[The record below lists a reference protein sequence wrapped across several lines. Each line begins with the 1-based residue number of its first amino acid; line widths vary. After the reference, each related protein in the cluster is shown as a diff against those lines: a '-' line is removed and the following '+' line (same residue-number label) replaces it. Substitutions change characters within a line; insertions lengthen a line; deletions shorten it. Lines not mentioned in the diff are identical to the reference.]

1 MSMPAWF
8 DLRQLENIT
17 DSKMDDEKGLLAS
30 VAGIDQLIQ
39 AEVDAGIPENKI
51 ILGGFSQGG
60 AITALSALMTK
71 RDLAGYV
78 VLSSW
83 VVLKHKIQSV
93 SIYYME
99 RIWANIVR
107 WSLLRPKKHLCSG
120 VMVVMIMSSRTSV
133 STSLTPKGY
142 EG

>member
-1 MSMPAWF
+1 MAMPAWF
-8 DLRQLENIT
+8 DLGQLTNLT
-17 DSKMDDEKGLLAS
+17 DSKFDDEKGLLAS

-60 AITALSALMTK
+60 AVTALSALMTK

-83 VVLKHKIQSV
+83 VTLGHKIESV
-93 SIYYME
+93 SLVSLK
-99 RIWANIVR
+99 RTIWADRDR
-107 WSLLRPKKHLCSG
+107 W
-120 VMVVMIMSSRTSV
+120 
-133 STSLTPKGY
+133 
-142 EG
+142 